1 MNKDPERIKAYWD
14 GRAAQDSSAQSTT
27 MDVWLRHI
35 EANFVSQMV
44 RSHDAQIIHDVGCGD
59 GLTTLHCAREH
70 PDKKFHGTD
79 FSPGM
84 IENARANLTMQ
95 ALHNVTFDIGDATD
109 GGAHSGIDLA
119 YSTRCLINLSDWD
132 AQISAIRNIHDS
144 LVCDGLYLMIEN
156 FVEGHN
162 AFNALRLAFN
172 LPEIAVRHHNTFFNR
187 QQLLES
193 TAPLFEIVE
202 EQNISS
208 TYYMVSRLV
217 YSKICADS
225 GAKPDYF
232 DKHHQLGA
240 ELPFAGEYGPVRAIL
255 FRKK

>member
-79 FSPGM
+79 FSPSM

-240 ELPFAGEYGPVRAIL
+240 ELPFAGEYGPVRAVL